1 MADVGAVAPRIHT
14 DGHITLPIGH
24 ETGAEINSGF
34 QSGIY
39 TVKDTNRPF
48 KGVRSAVD
56 GTLVVHLI
64 ADGSS
69 KTIDFSV
76 TAGVVL
82 YPGLFD
88 QVIQAGSTAGIFVAG
103 SKFLW

>member
-1 MADVGAVAPRIHT
+1 MADVGQVAPRIHT

-24 ETGAEINSGF
+24 ETGAEITSGF

-39 TVKDTNRPF
+39 TVKDSNRPF
-48 KGVRSAVD
+48 KGIIPAVD

-64 ADGSS
+64 ADATG
-69 KTIDFSV
+69 KTIGFTV
-76 TAGVVL
+76 TAGVPI
-82 YPGLFD
+82 YFGIFD

>member
-1 MADVGAVAPRIHT
+1 MADVGKVAPRIHT

-24 ETGAEINSGF
+24 ETGSEINSGF
-34 QSGIY
+34 VTGVY
-39 TVKDTNRPF
+39 TARDTNRPF
-48 KGVRSAVD
+48 KGIIPAVD

-64 ADGSS
+64 ADGDA
-69 KTIDFSV
+69 KTIGFAV
-76 TAGVVL
+76 TAGVPI

-88 QVIQAGSTAGIFVAG
+88 KVIQAGTTAGLLVAG

>member
-1 MADVGAVAPRIHT
+1 MADVGKVAPRIND

-24 ETGAEINSGF
+24 ETGAEITSGF
-34 QSGIY
+34 VTGVY

-48 KGVRSAVD
+48 KGIVPAVD

-64 ADGSS
+64 ADATG
-69 KTIDFSV
+69 KTIGFTV
-76 TAGVVL
+76 IAGVPI

-88 QVIQAGSTAGIFVAG
+88 QVIQAGSTAGLFVAG